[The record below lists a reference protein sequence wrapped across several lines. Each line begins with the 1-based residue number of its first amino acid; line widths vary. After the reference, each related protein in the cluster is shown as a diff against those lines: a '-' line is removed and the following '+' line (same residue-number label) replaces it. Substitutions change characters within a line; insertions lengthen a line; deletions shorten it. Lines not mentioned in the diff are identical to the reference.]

1 MDINISPYEEDTSL
15 YSVERAVIE
24 ANKGDY
30 TCFLILRD
38 RLPATD
44 LNKHLILKQKK
55 SAHPCSTGAY
65 VIASLLN
72 EMYDRG
78 LEIEDIT
85 RGHIF
90 DYLTEAYVEEG
101 KAYKTILSYITII
114 GDLFDDLHVHGIP
127 IHSSLL
133 MTDKNALYVLKNKK
147 ERRCITTIPLM
158 RKDFLPNKN
167 AVISNSMFSY
177 TKWYT
182 KDQIDALAKELS
194 KLPGI
199 EVCYLKLKDHPYH
212 DKVDELLSG
221 YGGGILNFRAGSKER
236 AFKIINSLEYA
247 LIASNIGDLRT
258 LVIHPYSTLYI
269 NESEEEKNKAGV
281 FEDTV
286 RVSVGIEDARDLIR
300 DFTNAVEN
308 ST

>member
-24 ANKGDY
+24 SKKGDY

-101 KAYKTILSYITII
+101 KAYKTM
-114 GDLFDDLHVHGIP
+114 DP
-127 IHSSLL
+127 
-133 MTDKNALYVLKNKK
+133 VLPKGQQS
-147 ERRCITTIPLM
+147 
-158 RKDFLPNKN
+158 F
-167 AVISNSMFSY
+167 
-177 TKWYT
+177 
-182 KDQIDALAKELS
+182 
-194 KLPGI
+194 
-199 EVCYLKLKDHPYH
+199 
-212 DKVDELLSG
+212 
-221 YGGGILNFRAGSKER
+221 
-236 AFKIINSLEYA
+236 
-247 LIASNIGDLRT
+247 
-258 LVIHPYSTLYI
+258 
-269 NESEEEKNKAGV
+269 
-281 FEDTV
+281 
-286 RVSVGIEDARDLIR
+286 
-300 DFTNAVEN
+300 
-308 ST
+308 